1 MLYGIVASVVA
12 LLLTTV
18 LTTCAR
24 LLGLR
29 TGLVDRPGGRKTYAR
44 PTPHTGGLAV
54 VAGAVTVMCTGYA
67 PLGPGVAVL
76 LAAAGAVALLGFVD
90 DLRPLGVR
98 PRLIV
103 ETGAAVAVVW
113 ASELTPA
120 AGILAVSWIVLVT
133 NSFNLI
139 DNADG
144 AMGVVGVVT
153 ALGLALCAAAD
164 GLTSLALL
172 LCVLAAA
179 LTGFLTQNWHPARI
193 FLGDCGSL
201 FTGFVLAC
209 AAVLVH
215 TGHEPLPGAVGL
227 VSLTVVGLAD
237 TVLVALAR
245 RRAGRPLLIG
255 GTDHIAHRLRRVG
268 FTVPGAAV
276 VLGATAFAGTLTGVL
291 VHSGAWG
298 PLAAGPLFLAVAAGV
313 WALLRVRVYERPAAG
328 TGAARRAPQVGR
340 PRRPRPTGRRGG
352 GRMAA
357 ARVVAARAAAVRV
370 AGVRVAHPRSPR
382 TASRR
387 SRVAAV
393 LARGQASATATGART
408 GGRPLQPQ
416 PPTPAPAPT
425 PAPTPSTTQS
435 RTRTGTR
442 TRPRT
447 AVPGA
452 RT

>member
-1 MLYGIVASVVA
+1 MLYGIVATVVA
-12 LLLTTV
+12 VLLTAV
-18 LTTCAR
+18 LTTCVR

-29 TGLVDRPGGRKTYAR
+29 TGLVDRPGGLVDRPGGLVDRPGGLVDRPGGLVDRPGGLVDRPGGRKTHAR
-44 PTPHTGGLAV
+44 ATPHTGGLAV
-54 VAGAVTVMCTGYA
+54 VAGTVTVVCTGYA
-67 PLGPGVAVL
+67 PLGPGIAVL
-76 LAAAGAVALLGFVD
+76 LCAAGAVALLGFVD

-103 ETGAAVAVVW
+103 EAGAAVAVVW
-113 ASELTPA
+113 ASGLTPA
-120 AGILAVSWIVLVT
+120 AGVLAVGWIVLVT

-153 ALGLALCAAAD
+153 ALGLALCAAAE
-164 GLTSLALL
+164 GLSGLALL

-193 FLGDCGSL
+193 FPGNCGSL

-209 AAVLVH
+209 ATVLVH

-227 VSLTVVGLAD
+227 VALTVVGLAD

-291 VHSGAWG
+291 MHRGAWG
-298 PLAAGPLFLAVAAGV
+298 PLAALPLFLAVAAGV
-313 WALLRVRVYERPAAG
+313 WALLRVRVYDRPVPD
-328 TGAARRAPQVGR
+328 TARRAPHVGR
-340 PRRPRPTGRRGG
+340 PRR
-352 GRMAA
+352 
-357 ARVVAARAAAVRV
+357 
-370 AGVRVAHPRSPR
+370 
-382 TASRR
+382 
-387 SRVAAV
+387 
-393 LARGQASATATGART
+393 
-408 GGRPLQPQ
+408 
-416 PPTPAPAPT
+416 
-425 PAPTPSTTQS
+425 S
-435 RTRTGTR
+435 RTT
-442 TRPRT
+442 
-447 AVPGA
+447 
-452 RT
+452 

>member
-1 MLYGIVASVVA
+1 MLYGFVATVVA
-12 LLLTTV
+12 LLLTAV
-18 LTTCAR
+18 LTTCVR

-29 TGLVDRPGGRKTYAR
+29 IGLVDRPGGRKTHAR

-54 VAGAVTVMCTGYA
+54 VAGTVTVVCTGYA

-76 LAAAGAVALLGFVD
+76 LCAAGAVALLGFVD

-113 ASELTPA
+113 ASDLTPA
-120 AGILAVSWIVLVT
+120 AGILAVGWIVLVT

-153 ALGLALCAAAD
+153 AVGLALCAAAD
-164 GLTSLALL
+164 GLTGLTLL

-215 TGHEPLPGAVGL
+215 TGHQPLPGAVGL
-227 VSLTVVGLAD
+227 VALTVVGLAD

-276 VLGATAFAGTLTGVL
+276 VLGATAFAGALTGVL
-291 VHSGAWG
+291 VHRGTWG
-298 PLAAGPLFLAVAAGV
+298 PLAALPLFLAVTAGG
-313 WALLRVRVYERPAAG
+313 WALLRVRVYERPAAE
-328 TGAARRAPQVGR
+328 AARRAAHVAR
-340 PRRPRPTGRRGG
+340 PRRPRPTGRRG
-352 GRMAA
+352 
-357 ARVVAARAAAVRV
+357 VP
-370 AGVRVAHPRSPR
+370 VAHPRSPR

-387 SRVAAV
+387 TRAAAV
-393 LARGQASATATGART
+393 LARGQSPATGPRPQPATATATATATGPRPVPRPPGTRGRT
-408 GGRPLQPQ
+408 Q
-416 PPTPAPAPT
+416 PP
-425 PAPTPSTTQS
+425 S
-435 RTRTGTR
+435 RTRT
-442 TRPRT
+442 RT

-452 RT
+452 R